1 MNRVPVLLAFL
12 LALVAVVVP
21 SAVGAASGVVISQVY
36 AGGGNA
42 GASYTND
49 FVELFNPGTSSVDVS
64 TWTIQYASA
73 ASATWQQ
80 TALAGSIGPGRYYLV
95 QLASTAAVGAPL
107 PTADAT
113 GTTNLAASGGKVA
126 LVQDATALTCGA
138 SAGSCAGSSSIRD
151 LVGYGG
157 AADYEG
163 SGAAPA
169 LSSTTAAQRNGAGC
183 TDTDDNASDFTA
195 ATPQP
200 RNSAA
205 AATACAGSPPPPGGA
220 TQGAQ
225 VDVDVQSLLTISLE
239 RSTLSFG
246 QVRTGTTP
254 APLSESVT
262 VGGNVAAG
270 YSLDVHRSAFAPAD
284 LPLGIASSA
293 PAGGQVGPAL
303 TGGAR
308 AAIPI
313 TPAADLVVGTTAGP
327 SAPAGDVWPATLG
340 FTAPLPAVPA
350 GRYSAAVTFTV
361 ISR

>member
-49 FVELFNPGTSSVDVS
+49 FVELFNPGTSNVDVS

-73 ASATWQQ
+73 ASATWQP
-80 TALAGSIGPGRYYLV
+80 TALTGSIGPGRYYLV

-138 SAGSCAGSSSIRD
+138 SAGSCAGASSIRD

-183 TDTDDNASDFTA
+183 TDTADNASDFTA

-205 AATACAGSPPPPGGA
+205 AATACAGNPPPPGGA

-262 VGGNVAAG
+262 VGGNVPAG